1 MIPHKSRKFR
11 AILNLSFG
19 LRMTTHAVPSVNES
33 TQKESPEGTL
43 DQLGSVLPRLI
54 AAVAQTAEDEVVFFA
69 KYDIKDGFW
78 RMSVEE
84 GAEYNFAYVMPQAE
98 GEPVKLVIPTSL
110 QMGWTESP
118 SYFCAATETARDIA
132 EVYAKADSLEP
143 HYLEE
148 YTKLEDDFQNLPSG
162 ALSDNLAHCFEIF
175 VDDFIGAAI
184 PKTKED
190 LTHLSR
196 ALLHAI
202 HDIFPASPDDPEND
216 PESLKKLKKREGA
229 WAVRKDILGW
239 ELQGRQKTVQLDED
253 KYAKLLRLT
262 KDALRSSRGVT
273 FNDYEKMLGKMR
285 HASWGVPGSN
295 GLFTPFNRII
305 AQKPR
310 HVWFRKRSALTIA
323 LRDWRSIFKEA
334 LKTPTHVRQL
344 VRGEPNIAGI
354 VDASGEGV
362 GGVIFGMTDDIVPTV
377 FRFQWPEEVTQQLQT
392 EANPSGTITNSDL
405 EMAGLVFLWLM
416 VEHVAPDLRHKHI
429 VLLSD
434 NSPSVAWVDK
444 MASKRSRPAGELLR
458 VLARRLFAT
467 KACPITPLHIP
478 GRHNRI
484 SDIPSRSFGYKKEW
498 HFVDDNEFLTF
509 FNSQFPLPDQQL
521 WQMCQPSTKISSR
534 ICHSLLTPGSGT
546 LDWRKLPKLATNI
559 GGTGSSSRG
568 LWEWILTS
576 TQELSPTT
584 NGSGPSPSSGQ
595 PSDKDFMATVNKLLA
610 EQLARQSPPL
620 DRRSPW
626 LGAKN
631 STPSK

>member
-1 MIPHKSRKFR
+1 
-11 AILNLSFG
+11 
-19 LRMTTHAVPSVNES
+19 
-33 TQKESPEGTL
+33 
-43 DQLGSVLPRLI
+43 
-54 AAVAQTAEDEVVFFA
+54 
-69 KYDIKDGFW
+69 
-78 RMSVEE
+78 MSVEE

-98 GEPVKLVIPTSL
+98 GEPVRIVIPTQL

-132 EVYAKADSLEP
+132 EIYAKADKLEP

-148 YTKLEDDFQNLPSG
+148 YTKLEDDFKHLPSG
-162 ALSDNLAHCFEIF
+162 GLSGDLAHCFEVF

-184 PKTKED
+184 PRTKED

-239 ELQGRQKTVQLDED
+239 ELQGKDKTVQLDEGKYD
-253 KYAKLLRLT
+253 KLMTLT
-262 KDALRSSRGVT
+262 KEALRSKSGMP
-273 FNDYEKMLGKMR
+273 FNQYEKMLGKMR

-295 GLFTPFNRII
+295 GLFTPFNRVI
-305 AQKPR
+305 AQKPKT
-310 HVWFRKRSALTIA
+310 VWFRQKSALTIA
-323 LRDWRSIFKEA
+323 LRDWRSIFKES

-362 GGVIFGMTDDIVPTV
+362 GGVIFGMTDDVVPTV
-377 FRFQWPEEVTQQLQT
+377 FRFEWPEEVKRQLQT
-392 EANPSGTITNSDL
+392 ENNPNGTITNSDL

-416 VEHVAPDLRHKHI
+416 IEHVAPKLYHKHI

-434 NSPSVAWVDK
+434 NSPSVAWIDK
-444 MASKRSRPAGELLR
+444 MASKRSVPAGELLR
-458 VLARRLFAT
+458 VLARRLCAT

-484 SDIPSRSFGYKKEW
+484 SDIPSRSFGYKREW
-498 HFVDDNEFLTF
+498 HFVNDSDFLTF
-509 FNSQFPLPDQQL
+509 FNSQFPLPHKQL
-521 WQMCQPSTKISSR
+521 WQMCRPSTKISSR
-534 ICHSLLTPGSGT
+534 ICHSLLMPGSGT
-546 LDWRKLPKLATNI
+546 HDWRRLPTLATNI

-568 LWEWILTS
+568 LWNWILTS
-576 TQELSPTT
+576 TQERSHTT
-584 NGSGPSPSSGQ
+584 SESEHSRSLGQ
-595 PSDKDFMATVNKLLA
+595 PSDKAFTETVNRLLA

-626 LGAKN
+626 LGEVT
-631 STPSK
+631 SIR